1 MVLVI
6 IILSILCCTLCFTT
20 WNLLRKNEKLDE
32 EVLDYIDFTTQ
43 LKLDLRKAFE
53 EMKRIDSKGG
63 FQAEDEVGE
72 VFKALKSVIDDLER
86 KYDN

>member
-1 MVLVI
+1 MVLTI
-6 IILSILCCTLCFTT
+6 IILSILLCASLFAN